1 MTSIPDPQFPTPGP
15 RPRRSSI
22 AQSATAAQP
31 SEPPKQETPSAP
43 ARRVAQRPA
52 PAVQPSAQSER
63 DSHRKGG
70 TRDILL
76 SIPDDAKDRMVR
88 TIAFTMP
95 YTGIRHQQAFIRR
108 AIDDLC
114 AALETQ
120 YNNGDPFPEI
130 VQ

>member
-1 MTSIPDPQFPTPGP
+1 MTSIPDPQFPSPGP

-31 SEPPKQETPSAP
+31 AETPTPQPP
-43 ARRVAQRPA
+43 ARRPASRPTPTAQTST
-52 PAVQPSAQSER
+52 QPER
-63 DSHRKGG
+63 DNHRKGG

-114 AALETQ
+114 TALEVQ
-120 YNNGDPFPEI
+120 HNNGDPFPEI
-130 VQ
+130 AQ

>member
-31 SEPPKQETPSAP
+31 TDPPKAAPAAP
-43 ARRVAQRPA
+43 ARRAATRPA
-52 PAVQPSAQSER
+52 PTAQANAQTDR
-63 DSHRKGG
+63 DNHRKGG

-108 AIDDLC
+108 AVDNLC
-114 AALETQ
+114 EALETE
-120 YNNGDPFPEI
+120 YNNGEPFPEI
-130 VQ
+130 AQ